1 MSVLILDANAAY
13 YAERIRAAAPSL
25 DLVATDDAAAALAA
39 APRAKVIVGLAPRIP
54 RAVIA
59 AATGLEWIQA
69 LTTGIDAVADVK
81 GVAITNCNGIHGP
94 QMTEHAVLLMLASAR
109 RFARVLDNQKAHAWE
124 RWPQPLLEG
133 KTACILGLGAI
144 AEHMVPVL
152 KGFGMRLVGVSS
164 RASAPGFDAVFP
176 RARLHEALGEADFVI
191 VLTPLTPENRDI
203 IDAAALGAMKPSAHL
218 LNLARGGC
226 VNEAALAAALKGGTI
241 AGAAS
246 DVFEA
251 EPLPPG
257 HPLWDAPNH
266 IVTPHL
272 AGYADVYHR
281 QAAPIVAANMA
292 DYAAGGVAALK
303 GRLDA

>member
-1 MSVLILDANAAY
+1 MTVLILDANAEY
-13 YAERIRAAAPSL
+13 YADRIREAAPSL
-25 DLVATDDAAAALAA
+25 DIIATDDAKAALAA
-39 APRAKVIVGLAPRIP
+39 APAAKVLVGLAPRLP
-54 RAVIA
+54 REVIA

-69 LTTGIDAVADVK
+69 LTTGIDAIADVK

-109 RFARVLDNQKAHAWE
+109 RFGAVLDNQKRHAWA

-133 KTACILGLGAI
+133 KTALVLGLGAI
-144 AEHMVPVL
+144 AEHMAPVL
-152 KGFGMRLVGVSS
+152 KAFGMRLTGVSS
-164 RASAPGFDAVFP
+164 RAEAPGYDAVFP

-203 IDAAALGAMKPSAHL
+203 VDAAALAAMKPTAHL

-226 VNEAALAAALKGGTI
+226 VNEGALAAALRDGTI

-266 IVTPHL
+266 IVTPHI
-272 AGYADVYHR
+272 AGFADVYHR

-292 DYAAGGVAALK
+292 DYARGGVAALK
-303 GRLDA
+303 GRLDP